1 MTAPTSRR
9 PELLAPAGDAPALA
23 AALQA
28 GADAVYF
35 GLDEGLNAR
44 ARARNF
50 ALVELPATCER
61 IHRAG
66 ALAYLTLNTLI
77 FEEELPVIEQILR
90 AAAAA
95 GIDALIVQDP
105 AVALLARKLAPT
117 LHVHASTQM
126 TISSPE
132 AAKFAEQLG
141 VTRVV
146 VPRELSVAEIGQF
159 AKGTGLE
166 LEVFIHGALCVSW
179 SGQCLT
185 SEAWGGRSANRGQ
198 CAQSCRMPYDLVVDG
213 ERRDLGDV
221 EYLLSPQDLSG
232 IRAVPALVELGVAGL
247 KIEGRQKGPQYVQT
261 AVQGY
266 KNWLDAIMSGP
277 QQKNASNTVP
287 IQRLQTD
294 LQAMGLSY
302 TRGFSDGF
310 LGGADHQDLVEGR
323 FPKHRGL
330 LLGVVQTVG
339 PRGLLVVPAQSAST
353 GGLALQADAVELPD
367 DPARAVA
374 LSDAVDQRQPGSN
387 ALLVPAPEPQVGMG
401 IGIDTGRPEADE
413 PGGTLSDVQ
422 AVAGSTG
429 GWWLQF
435 GRTPEDFRQMAQL
448 IRPGH
453 RVWLSGDQTL
463 ALAAQKAVQAQ
474 EPSGRIPLQL
484 SVSGA
489 LDQPLLSVW
498 TALGPIG
505 RGVQVE
511 VESAVPLQAAAA
523 AGLDEA
529 LLRDKLA
536 ALGGTPFRCEVLNCF
551 DLPGQLHLPVSALK
565 ALRREAVDQLLP
577 LVQAAHRHA
586 TCAEPVAE
594 QVIAEAAALHAR
606 RPWTPPAEPQLVVLV
621 RTDEQLD
628 AVIAAGLPEV
638 VLDWMELVGL
648 TRAVEKARAAGLRV
662 TIATVRVQKPG
673 EDGFDRRIARL
684 QPDAVLV
691 RHWGGLMHFAQLDDH
706 NRPMIH
712 GDFSLN
718 VTNSVTAHHLLA
730 LGADTLTAAH
740 DLDAIQLGHVLDGVP
755 AERMEV
761 VVHHHLATFHTEHC
775 VYAHLLGTGR
785 DFRSCGRPCEKHLV
799 ALGDRV
805 GLQHPVVVDV
815 GCRNTVF
822 NAQAQS
828 AAQVVPELIRRG
840 VKRFRVEL
848 VRETGA
854 ETVQVLLAW
863 QDLLRGAIGAPE
875 LAARIG
881 VHEQF
886 GVTAGTLRTL
896 APAAPSAGVRHE

>member
-1 MTAPTSRR
+1 MSSALPVPRR
-9 PELLAPAGDAPALA
+9 PELLAPAGDAEALA

-50 ALVELPATCER
+50 ALAELPATCER

-66 ALAYLTLNTLI
+66 ALAYLTMNTLV
-77 FEEELPVIEQILR
+77 FEEELPFIEQVLR

-105 AVALLARKLAPT
+105 AVALLARQLAPT

-132 AAKFAEQLG
+132 AARFAAQLG
-141 VTRVV
+141 ATRVV
-146 VPRELSVAEIGQF
+146 VPRELSLAEIRRF
-159 AKGTGLE
+159 AQDTPLE

-198 CAQSCRMPYDLVVDG
+198 CAQSCRMPYDLWIDG
-213 ERRDLGDV
+213 ERRDLGAV
-221 EYLLSPQDLSG
+221 QYLLSPQDLAG
-232 IRAVPALVELGVAGL
+232 IRAVPELMTLGIAGL

-266 KNWLDAIMSGP
+266 RAWIDHLA
-277 QQKNASNTVP
+277 
-287 IQRLQTD
+287 QRPAAQPAHRVAVERLSAD
-294 LQAMGLSY
+294 LRAMGMSY

-310 LGGADHQDLVEGR
+310 LGGADHQDLVDGR

-330 LLGVVQTVG
+330 LLGEVVQVG
-339 PRGLLVVPAQSAST
+339 PRGLLVLPQGLRGT
-353 GGLALQADAVELPD
+353 GGAALGGDEPAPEDAAQRVS
-367 DPARAVA
+367 A
-374 LSDAVDQRQPGSN
+374 LSPAVDQREPGST
-387 ALLVPAPEPQVGMG
+387 ALLVAPPPPQVGMG
-401 IGIDTGRPEADE
+401 VGIDTGHPEAEE
-413 PGGTLSDVQ
+413 PGGTLS
-422 AVAGSTG
+422 AVHPDPGPGG

-435 GRTPEDFRQMAQL
+435 GRSPEEFRQMARQ

-453 RVWLSGDQTL
+453 RVWLSGDQRL
-463 ALAAQKAVQAQ
+463 ASAAQRAVQAP
-474 EPSGRIPLQL
+474 EPSGRIAVQL
-484 SVSGA
+484 AVSGEA
-489 LDQPLLSVW
+489 GAPLRSVW
-498 TALGPIG
+498 TALGPVG
-505 RGVQVE
+505 RGVQISVDSE
-511 VESAVPLQAAAA
+511 MPLLPAAGQ
-523 AGLDEA
+523 GLDEA

-536 ALGGTPFRCEVLNCF
+536 ALGGTPLRCEGLDCQQ
-551 DLPGQLHLPVSALK
+551 LPPQLHLPVSGLK
-565 ALRREAVDQLLP
+565 AMRRQAVELL
-577 LVQAAHRHA
+577 LAQIHAAHRHA
-586 TCAEPVAE
+586 TDPAPVAPKVLA
-594 QVIAEAAALHAR
+594 QAAALQAR
-606 RPWTPPAEPQLVVLV
+606 RPWQAPAQPQLVPLV
-621 RTDEQLD
+621 RQEAQLD

-648 TRAVEKARAAGLRV
+648 TRAVAKARAAGLRV

-684 QPDAVLV
+684 EPDAVLV
-691 RHWGGLMHFAQLDDH
+691 RHWGGLMHFAGLPDDQ
-706 NRPMIH
+706 RPMIH

-740 DLDAIQLGHVLDGVP
+740 DLDAPQLLHLLDGTP
-755 AERMEV
+755 AERVEV

-775 VYAHLLGTGR
+775 VYAHLLGKGR
-785 DFRSCGRPCEKHLV
+785 DFHTCGRPCEQHAV
-799 ALGDRV
+799 ALGDRM
-805 GLQHPVVVDV
+805 GHQHPVVVDV

-828 AAQVVPELIRRG
+828 AAQLVPELLRRG
-840 VKRFRVEL
+840 VRRLRVEL
-848 VRETGA
+848 LREGAA
-854 ETVQVLLAW
+854 ETARLLDAW
-863 QDLLRGAIGAPE
+863 QRLLRGQLDSAE
-875 LAARIG
+875 LSRRIG

-886 GVTAGTLRTL
+886 GVTAGTLRTMTS
-896 APAAPSAGVRHE
+896 APRAAEPG